1 MVDGPTTRG
10 GGGAFKGGGE
20 AYKRE
25 FTVSDMKLF
34 IF

>member
-1 MVDGPTTRG
+1 MIDGPASR
-10 GGGAFKGGGE
+10 GGAFKGGGE
-20 AYKRE
+20 AYKPK

>member
-1 MVDGPTTRG
+1 MVDGPTTR

-20 AYKRE
+20 AYKRK